1 MMNKRINGRII
12 LIILKFSG
20 SIKPKMKIDDIG
32 ARSVEVGNENQ
43 NELRKL
49 KTNEKE
55 SIFKSLFLN
64 KFLQKIE
71 INRDRLKYAN
81 QINRII

>member
-1 MMNKRINGRII
+1 MMNKRIKGRII
-12 LIILKFSG
+12 LIIFKFSG
-20 SIKPKMKIDDIG
+20 SNKPKMKIDDIG
-32 ARSVEVGNENQ
+32 ARCVEVGKENQ
-43 NELRKL
+43 NEFRKL